1 MLVAK
6 SSCNMTSQSL
16 ATSLHATLLAPHC
29 VAVRYSPVVS
39 EIEVGELLCDSL
51 VNAEDASTLAFVLLE
66 GERVV
71 ADQTSYTVKDGEAF
85 TDGIGRKVCLG
96 HVSTRYTVPQTCMVA
111 YKERYIGRR
120 R

>member
-51 VNAEDASTLAFVLLE
+51 ANAEDADALSFVLLNDN
-66 GERVV
+66 RVIAV
-71 ADQTSYTVKDGEAF
+71 QTSYTVIDGSAF
-85 TDGIGRKVCLG
+85 TDGIGRKACL
-96 HVSTRYTVPQTCMVA
+96 Q
-111 YKERYIGRR
+111 
-120 R
+120 